1 MDRLISSAKNPKVK
15 QANKLWQRR
24 QRDEQNLFLIEGYRE
39 LLRASEGGQPLET
52 LFVAPEL
59 FLGNN
64 ETKLIEKLSRRGA
77 ELLQCS
83 ERVFRSLS
91 YRDRPDGLLAIAPKQ
106 SRSLEDLQPS
116 ENPLFVVAEAIEKP
130 GNLGTIMRTSDA
142 VGVDGVIVCDRCTDI
157 TNPNV
162 VRASVGTLFTLPV
175 VETTTDET
183 LSWLKERGVKV
194 AQDRR
199 TGTWWADVEDEVWG
213 ADDWITECFG
223 ARAGQPGYTA
233 DDALSLL
240 RKADE
245 ARRCAGI
252 KVTPPRS
259 NGSTPDCSVR
269 WIRREGGR

>member
-1 MDRLISSAKNPKVK
+1 MDRLISSTKNPKVK
-15 QANKLWQRR
+15 QARKLWQRR

-39 LLRASEGGQPLET
+39 LLRASEGGQPLEM

-59 FLGNN
+59 FLGAN
-64 ETKLIEKLSRRGA
+64 ETKLIEKLTRRGT

-106 SRSLEDLQPS
+106 SRSLEDLKPS
-116 ENPLFVVAEAIEKP
+116 ETPLFVVAEAIEKP
-130 GNLGTIMRTSDA
+130 GNLGTIMRSADA

-183 LSWLKERGVKV
+183 LHWLKERGVKIV
-194 AQDRR
+194 A
-199 TGTWWADVEDEVWG
+199 
-213 ADDWITECFG
+213 
-223 ARAGQPGYTA
+223 
-233 DDALSLL
+233 
-240 RKADE
+240 
-245 ARRCAGI
+245 
-252 KVTPPRS
+252 
-259 NGSTPDCSVR
+259 STPSAQALYTEVDLSGPVAVVVGTEQYGLSERWLEEADLLVR
-269 WIRREGGR
+269 IPMNGHADSLNVAMATTLLLYEALRQKTKECVR